1 MIQLKPS
8 VKAYDFVYDIQSWL
22 KRNKLI
28 SSCKVENALSE
39 FFTKSNFYSMSNG
52 CLFNFYF
59 PEDESDYRFNGVEKE
74 LREELQKIFSI
85 IEKEIGKS
93 EIKVYFWW

>member
-1 MIQLKPS
+1 MIELKPS
-8 VKAYDFVYDIQSWL
+8 VKAYDFVFDIQSWL

-28 SSCKVENALSE
+28 SSYKIENALSE
-39 FFTKSNFYSMSNG
+39 FFVKSNSHGMSNG

-59 PEDESDYRFNGVEKE
+59 PEDKDDYRFNGVEKE
-74 LREELQKIFSI
+74 LREELLKIFSFL
-85 IEKEIGKS
+85 EKEIGKS